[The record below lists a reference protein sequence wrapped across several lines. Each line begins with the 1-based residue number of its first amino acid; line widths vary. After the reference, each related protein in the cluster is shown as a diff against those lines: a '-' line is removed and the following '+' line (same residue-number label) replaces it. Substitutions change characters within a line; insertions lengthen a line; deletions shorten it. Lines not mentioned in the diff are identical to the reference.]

1 MQFDRS
7 FFPRSWRVRTAGA
20 LALAVSTMT
29 MASAAEPPSAKLALS
44 FKPTQKDIEID
55 TPTGD
60 DVADCRVKVER
71 KGKRS
76 GWVVY
81 GPQGQVLRR
90 FMDTDG
96 DNVVDQWQYFHQ
108 GLEVYRDIDANNNN
122 KVDQSRWLNTA
133 GTRWGLDTNED
144 GQIDEWKILSAEEA
158 ARIAVTALIDGDAT
172 RLQSVLITPSELQ
185 RLGVQKKLA
194 DEILKLVAKPA
205 ETLQKIRSRS
215 QLISP
220 QTQWMRFDSA
230 NPGLI
235 PADED
240 KANEDLVVYEN
251 AMGIVEAGDR
261 AGLVQIGEMVRVGN
275 VWKLTQVPEPIE
287 GDSAQVAAGGVL
299 MQPSSVIPGGGAPID
314 GYNERTR
321 ELLVKLQ
328 EIDSQAPAPTEGA
341 KAVADYNR
349 RRADVLDQ
357 LVEAADSP
365 QEREQWQRQLVDGL
379 AAAVQTGQ
387 FKEGLE
393 RLQKINSGLQKQN
406 ASDELM
412 AYVGY
417 RTLLSRYAMDLQ
429 SAITNEEQRSD
440 VQKWWLEQLQNFAKR
455 YPQAEETAEAMLQLA
470 VSNEFA
476 GDIEAAKQWYQRT
489 ASQHSKTD
497 PGQRS
502 AGALRRLNLEG
513 KRLELSGKGLAGG
526 TVDISNYQGKPV
538 LVIFWSTWA
547 KLAEEDLPQI
557 QSLYQQYHQRGFE
570 VIGVNLDA
578 TAAPVAPFVKANN
591 MQWPQIFEA
600 GGLESRLAKDYG
612 IISLPTMFLVDKQ
625 GEVVSRN
632 IGVDQL
638 KNEVPKLLLQ

>member
-7 FFPRSWRVRTAGA
+7 LFPRRLRVRAAGA
-20 LALAVSTMT
+20 FALAVSSFT
-29 MASAAEPPSAKLALS
+29 MASAADPPSAKLALS
-44 FKPTQKDIEID
+44 FKPSQQDVEID
-55 TPTGD
+55 TPTGNEVD
-60 DVADCRVKVER
+60 ECKVKVER

-108 GLEVYRDIDANNNN
+108 GLEVYRDIDNNNNN
-122 KVDQSRWLNTA
+122 KVDQCRWLNTG

-144 GQIDEWKILSAEEA
+144 GRIDEWKILSAEEA
-158 ARIAVTALIDGDAT
+158 ARIAVTAMIDGDAT
-172 RLQSVLITPSELQ
+172 RLQSVLITQNELQ
-185 RLGVQKKLA
+185 RLGVQQNLA
-194 DEILKLVAKPA
+194 DAILKLVANPA
-205 ETLQKIRSRS
+205 ETMQQIRSRS
-215 QLISP
+215 KLLTP

-235 PADED
+235 PADEE
-240 KANEDLVVYEN
+240 KAKDDLVVYEN
-251 AMGIVEAGDR
+251 AMGIVEAGER
-261 AGLVQIGEMVRVGN
+261 AGLVQIGEMVRIGD

-299 MQPSSVIPGGGAPID
+299 MQPASVIPGGGAPID

-328 EIDSQAPAPTEGA
+328 EIDSKAPAPNDGA
-341 KAVADYNR
+341 KAVAEYNR

-387 FKEGLE
+387 FEEGLQ
-393 RLQKINSGLQKQN
+393 RLQKINAGLQQQK

-429 SAITNEEQRSD
+429 SAITNEDQRAD
-440 VQKWWLEQLQNFAKR
+440 VQKWWLEQLQTFAKR
-455 YPQAEETAEAMLQLA
+455 FPQAEETAEAMLQLA

-476 GDIEAAKQWYQRT
+476 GDIDAAKQWYERT
-489 ASQHSKTD
+489 ANQHPKTD

-513 KRLELSGKGLAGG
+513 QRLDLSGPGLTGG
-526 TVDISNYQGKPV
+526 TVDIANYRGKPV

-570 VIGVNLDA
+570 VVGVNLDA
-578 TAAPVAPFVKANN
+578 TAAPVGPFVQSNR
-591 MQWPQIFEA
+591 MVWPQIFEP
-600 GGLESRLAKDYG
+600 GGLESRLAKNYG
-612 IISLPTMFLVDKQ
+612 IISLPTMFLVNKS

>member
-7 FFPRSWRVRTAGA
+7 FFPRRWRVRAASA
-20 LALAVSTMT
+20 LALAVSSFT

-55 TPTGD
+55 MPTGD
-60 DVADCRVKVER
+60 EVAECKVKVER

-108 GLEVYRDIDANNNN
+108 GLEVYRDIDDNNNN

-144 GQIDEWKILSAEEA
+144 GRIDEWKILSAEEA
-158 ARIAVTALIDGDAT
+158 ARLAVTALIDGDAS
-172 RLQSVLITPSELQ
+172 RLQSVLITQSELQ
-185 RLGVQKKLA
+185 RLGVQKNLA
-194 DEILKLVAKPA
+194 DEILKMVAKPA
-205 ETLQKIRSRS
+205 ERLKQIRSRS
-215 QLISP
+215 KLISP

-235 PADED
+235 PADEE
-240 KANEDLVVYEN
+240 KAAEDLVVYEN
-251 AMGIVEAGDR
+251 AMGIVESGDR
-261 AGLVQIGEMVRVGN
+261 AGLVQIGEMVRIGD

-299 MQPSSVIPGGGAPID
+299 MQPASVIPGGGAPID
-314 GYNERTR
+314 GYNEKTR
-321 ELLVKLQ
+321 ELLVELQ
-328 EIDSQAPAPTEGA
+328 EIDSQAPTPNDGA
-341 KAVADYNR
+341 KAIAEYNR

-357 LVEAADSP
+357 LVSAADSP

-387 FKEGLE
+387 FEEGLT
-393 RLQKINSGLQKQN
+393 RLQKINTGLQQQK
-406 ASDELM
+406 ASEELM

-417 RTLLSRYAMDLQ
+417 RTLLSKYAMDLQ
-429 SAITNEEQRSD
+429 SAIANEDQRAD
-440 VQKWWLEQLQNFAKR
+440 VQKWWLEQLQTFAKR
-455 YPQAEETAEAMLQLA
+455 YPKSEETAEAMLQLA

-476 GDIEAAKQWYQRT
+476 GDIDAAKQWYERT
-489 ASQHSKTD
+489 ANQHGQTD

-513 KRLELSGKGLAGG
+513 KRLELSGEGLGGG
-526 TVDISNYQGKPV
+526 TIDIANYQGKPV

-578 TAAPVAPFVKANN
+578 TSTPVGPFVQANR
-591 MQWPQIFEA
+591 MQWPQIFEP
-600 GGLESRLAKDYG
+600 GGLESRLAKNFG
-612 IISLPTMFLVDKQ
+612 IISLPTMFLVDKS